1 MTLVL
6 HADSVLGLG
15 CHHNLQEAVN
25 SVGETRQTQPEL
37 YKVLHAKCSKV
48 NVRALRA
55 LFQYLRF
62 PYPLIF
68 LNTCNLALALLI
80 LKLSEQFKSPYGADQ
95 SQLPSSCTLQHLTL
109 MTTNLPLKP
118 LSPSFLLRFVMTT
131 NLFQH
136 LPLAATF

>member
-25 SVGETRQTQPEL
+25 PAGETRQTQPEL

-48 NVRALRA
+48 NVRAL
-55 LFQYLRF
+55 FQYLRF
-62 PYPLIF
+62 PHPLIFF

-95 SQLPSSCTLQHLTL
+95 SQLPSSCTRQHLTL

-118 LSPSFLLRFVMTT
+118 LSPSFLLTHHKSIST
-131 NLFQH
+131 PSSACYILS
-136 LPLAATF
+136 L